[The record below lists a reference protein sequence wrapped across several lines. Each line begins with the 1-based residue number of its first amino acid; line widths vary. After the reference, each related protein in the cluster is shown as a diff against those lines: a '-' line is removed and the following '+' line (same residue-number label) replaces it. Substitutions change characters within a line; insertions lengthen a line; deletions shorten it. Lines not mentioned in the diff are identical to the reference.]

1 METAHKT
8 EDEKKEY
15 FDSDEELD
23 RKIQLLADK
32 IKSCKHFVAF
42 TGAGISTST
51 GIADYRSG
59 MNTVLPTGPGCWE
72 KKANNKD
79 NKSKEVMRT

>member
-32 IKSCKHFVAF
+32 IKSSRHFVAF
-42 TGAGISTST
+42 TGAGVSTSK
-51 GIADYRSG
+51 R
-59 MNTVLPTGPGCWE
+59 NC
-72 KKANNKD
+72 
-79 NKSKEVMRT
+79 